1 MRTQDEL
8 LALAEIVNSVYREAS
23 EQMTIDTYA
32 KRLWLTHNEKALIR
46 LKNVLALYFLF
57 RQVTIKPEKR
67 YDKFWASILNKNDTV
82 LSFPHQMNI
91 LTWNYDIQFLL
102 SLRPYLTSPN
112 LNASFPYFL
121 GEQLPKTFFIFPING
136 LAGCFY
142 DSSGRFQI
150 PSIFYEIRNQ
160 DGILTSKDLLDHFD
174 LIKSQKSTLMFSW
187 ENNIDHQQA
196 IDSAISKLGNTEIL
210 VIIGYSF
217 PFFNREIDLKIFNG
231 LRNLKKVYYQVKD
244 ANKEILVERFGF
256 NNVRFNPSSINA
268 IQTKEISFY
277 DQFHIPEEF

>member
-1 MRTQDEL
+1 
-8 LALAEIVNSVYREAS
+8 
-23 EQMTIDTYA
+23 
-32 KRLWLTHNEKALIR
+32 
-46 LKNVLALYFLF
+46 
-57 RQVTIKPEKR
+57 
-67 YDKFWASILNKNDTV
+67 
-82 LSFPHQMNI
+82 
-91 LTWNYDIQFLL
+91 
-102 SLRPYLTSPN
+102 
-112 LNASFPYFL
+112 
-121 GEQLPKTFFIFPING
+121 
-136 LAGCFY
+136 
-142 DSSGRFQI
+142 
-150 PSIFYEIRNQ
+150 
-160 DGILTSKDLLDHFD
+160 
-174 LIKSQKSTLMFSW
+174 MFSW